1 VALPPGGRV
10 LVAGPSGSGKSRL
23 LGTLI
28 GLRGDAPETLLVD
41 GVDVRALGLNRLR
54 RQFALAPQ
62 DAGLIAGTVADNL
75 RLARPRVTEA
85 AMWQALDL
93 ACMAE
98 TVRAMPGGLDEW
110 LGGDGARLSGG
121 QRKRLA
127 LARAVLAGRPWL
139 LLDEPT
145 EGLDAATEA
154 MVIDRLE
161 HWLAST
167 GTGLVL
173 VSHRPAPQRLARQ
186 VATIGK

>member
-1 VALPPGGRV
+1 M
-10 LVAGPSGSGKSRL
+10 
-23 LGTLI
+23 
-28 GLRGDAPETLLVD
+28 
-41 GVDVRALGLNRLR
+41 
-54 RQFALAPQ
+54 
-62 DAGLIAGTVADNL
+62 ADNL

-154 MVIDRLE
+154 MVIARLE

-173 VSHRPAPQRLARQ
+173 VSHRPAPQRLAPQ
-186 VATIGK
+186 VATIGG